1 MNVLRKTQTTMPIKN
16 KTKTN
21 RKLANSKLP
30 KSKQFQDLV
39 SLFARLRA
47 PGGCPWDRA
56 QDHRTLKPYI
66 IEEAYEVVEAVEER
80 NSKKLQEELG
90 DLLGQVIFHSQIAAE
105 EGKFDIQGVISGQM
119 EKMTRR
125 HPHIFG
131 KTKVRDA
138 ADVLLNWEQI
148 KYREKKK
155 ERPSA
160 LDGVPKHLPALLK
173 AHRIQDKAARLGF
186 DWEHIDGAFAKLEEE
201 LQEFSRAYA
210 GGRKKEIT
218 DEMGD
223 ILFTLVNLSR
233 FLNVDPEGA
242 LRGTIDKF
250 TIRFQ
255 HIEKSLKRSG
265 KSFKEVSL
273 GEMELLWQQSKR
285 RNRCKPNAK

>member
-1 MNVLRKTQTTMPIKN
+1 MQTKN

-21 RKLANSKLP
+21 RKPPNSKLTR
-30 KSKQFQDLV
+30 KQTFDDLV

-90 DLLGQVIFHSQIAAE
+90 DLLGQVIFHAQIAKE
-105 EGKFDIQGVISGQM
+105 DGKFGIEEVIAGQL

-125 HPHIFG
+125 HPHIFA
-131 KTKVRDA
+131 KTKVKDA
-138 ADVLLNWEQI
+138 AEVLLNWEEI

-201 LQEFSRAYA
+201 LQEFSKAYA

-218 DEMGD
+218 DELGD
-223 ILFTLVNLSR
+223 IFFTLVNLSR

-250 TIRFQ
+250 TSRFQ
-255 HIEKSLKRSG
+255 HIEKSLKKSK

-273 GEMELLWQQSKR
+273 GEMEALWQQSKK
-285 RNRCKPNAK
+285 RNLRKKPRTK

>member
-1 MNVLRKTQTTMPIKN
+1 MVE
-16 KTKTN
+16 
-21 RKLANSKLP
+21 A
-30 KSKQFQDLV
+30 
-39 SLFARLRA
+39 
-47 PGGCPWDRA
+47 
-56 QDHRTLKPYI
+56 
-66 IEEAYEVVEAVEER
+66 IEER
-80 NSKKLQEELG
+80 DPKKLKEELG
-90 DLLGQVIFHSQIAAE
+90 DLLGQVIFNAQIAKEDGLFGIE
-105 EGKFDIQGVISGQM
+105 EVIAGQM

-131 KTKVRDA
+131 RTKVKDA
-138 ADVLLNWEQI
+138 ADVLLNWEEI
-148 KYREKKK
+148 KYKEKKN

-201 LQEFSRAYA
+201 LNEFSKAYA
-210 GGRKKEIT
+210 RGRKKEIT
-218 DEMGD
+218 DELGD

-255 HIEKSLKRSG
+255 HIEKSLKKSKR
-265 KSFKEVSL
+265 SFKDVSL
-273 GEMELLWQQSKR
+273 DEMELLWQQAKKR
-285 RNRCKPNAK
+285 NPGKRTK

>member
-1 MNVLRKTQTTMPIKN
+1 MT

-21 RKLANSKLP
+21 RKPANRKTVR
-30 KSKQFQDLV
+30 KQTFEDLV

-66 IEEAYEVVEAVEER
+66 IEEAYEVVEAIEEDDP
-80 NSKKLQEELG
+80 KKLQEELG
-90 DLLGQVIFHSQIAAE
+90 DLLGQVIFNAQIAKE
-105 EGKFDIQGVISGQM
+105 DGKFGIKEVISGQM

-131 KTKVRDA
+131 KTKVKDA
-138 ADVLLNWEQI
+138 ADVLLNWEEI
-148 KYREKKK
+148 KYKEKKRD
-155 ERPSA
+155 RPSA

-210 GGRKKEIT
+210 GGRKREIT
-218 DEMGD
+218 DELGD

-233 FLNVDPEGA
+233 FLEVDPEGA

-250 TIRFQ
+250 TSRFQ
-255 HIEKSLKRSG
+255 HIERSLKRSK
-265 KSFKEVSL
+265 KSFKDVSL
-273 GEMELLWQQSKR
+273 DEMEALWQQSKKR
-285 RNRCKPNAK
+285 FLRKRPRAK

>member
-1 MNVLRKTQTTMPIKN
+1 MKTNKC
-16 KTKTN
+16 KTKKIEPSEKNN
-21 RKLANSKLP
+21 R
-30 KSKQFQDLV
+30 FEDLV

-56 QDHRTLKPYI
+56 QDHRSLKPYI
-66 IEEAYEVVEAVEER
+66 IEEAYEVVEAIEER
-80 NSKKLQEELG
+80 DPKKLKEELG
-90 DLLGQVIFHSQIAAE
+90 DLLGQVIFNAQIAKE
-105 EGKFDIQGVISGQM
+105 DGLFDIEEVISGQM

-131 KTKVRDA
+131 RTKVKDA
-138 ADVLLNWEQI
+138 AEVLLNWEQI

-201 LQEFSRAYA
+201 LQEFSKAYA
-210 GGRKKEIT
+210 GGKKKEIT
-218 DEMGD
+218 DELGD

-250 TIRFQ
+250 TSRFQ
-255 HIEKSLKRSG
+255 HIEKSLKKSK
-265 KSFKEVSL
+265 KSFKDASL
-273 GEMELLWQQSKR
+273 DEMEALWQQSKKK
-285 RNRCKPNAK
+285 NRTKKSGKNTRTR

>member
-1 MNVLRKTQTTMPIKN
+1 MKINKN
-16 KTKTN
+16 KTKKITKTN
-21 RKLANSKLP
+21 RKLANGKLP

-56 QDHRTLKPYI
+56 QDHRSLKPYL
-66 IEEAYEVVEAVEER
+66 IEEAYEVVEAVEEG
-80 NSKKLQEELG
+80 NQEKLKEELG

-105 EGKFDIQGVISGQM
+105 EGKFGIEQVIAGQM

-138 ADVLLNWEQI
+138 AEVLLNWEQI

-160 LDGVPKHLPALLK
+160 LDGVPKQLPALLK

-201 LQEFSRAYA
+201 LEEFSRAYA
-210 GGRKKEIT
+210 AGKKKEIT

-250 TIRFQ
+250 TSRFQ
-255 HIEKSLKRSG
+255 HIEKSLKKSK
-265 KSFKEVSL
+265 KSFKDVSL
-273 GEMELLWQQSKR
+273 DEMEALWQQSKK
-285 RNRCKPNAK
+285 RNISKTKKK

>member
-1 MNVLRKTQTTMPIKN
+1 MQTKN
-16 KTKTN
+16 KTSKN
-21 RKLANSKLP
+21 RKLPNSKLTH
-30 KSKQFQDLV
+30 KQAFNDLV

-56 QDHRTLKPYI
+56 QDHRSLKPYI
-66 IEEAYEVVEAVEER
+66 IEEAYEVVEAIEER
-80 NSKKLQEELG
+80 DPKKLQEELG
-90 DLLGQVIFHSQIAAE
+90 DLLGQVIFNAQIAKEDGLFGIE
-105 EGKFDIQGVISGQM
+105 EVIAGQM

-131 KTKVRDA
+131 RTKVKDA
-138 ADVLLNWEQI
+138 ADVLLNWEEI
-148 KYREKKK
+148 KYKEKKK

-201 LQEFSRAYA
+201 LDEFSKAYA
-210 GGRKKEIT
+210 RGRKKEIT
-218 DEMGD
+218 DELGD

-242 LRGTIDKF
+242 LRGTIKKF
-250 TIRFQ
+250 TSRFQ

-273 GEMELLWQQSKR
+273 DDMEELWQQSKKR
-285 RNRCKPNAK
+285 TPKKK

>member
-1 MNVLRKTQTTMPIKN
+1 MQTKN
-16 KTKTN
+16 KTKLN
-21 RKLANSKLP
+21 RKPPNSKLAH
-30 KSKQFQDLV
+30 KQAFDELV

-66 IEEAYEVVEAVEER
+66 IEEAYEVVEAIEE
-80 NSKKLQEELG
+80 NDPKKLQEELG
-90 DLLGQVIFHSQIAAE
+90 DLLGQVIFHAQIAREA
-105 EGKFDIQGVISGQM
+105 GLFGIQEVIAGQM

-125 HPHIFG
+125 HPHIFA
-131 KTKVRDA
+131 KTKVKDA
-138 ADVLLNWEQI
+138 AEVLLNWEEI

-155 ERPSA
+155 DRPSA

-201 LQEFSRAYA
+201 LEEFSRAYA

-218 DEMGD
+218 DELGD

-250 TIRFQ
+250 TSRFQ
-255 HIEKSLKRSG
+255 HIEKSLKKSK

-273 GEMELLWQQSKR
+273 DEMEALWQQSKKIKKGKR
-285 RNRCKPNAK
+285 

>member
-1 MNVLRKTQTTMPIKN
+1 MQTKN
-16 KTKTN
+16 KNKTN
-21 RKLANSKLP
+21 RKPANRKPVP
-30 KSKQFQDLV
+30 KQTFDDLV

-56 QDHRTLKPYI
+56 QDHQSLKPYL

-90 DLLGQVIFHSQIAAE
+90 DLLGQVIFHAQIAKE
-105 EGKFDIQGVISGQM
+105 DGKFDIGQVISGQL

-125 HPHIFG
+125 HPHIFA
-131 KTKVRDA
+131 KAKVKDA
-138 ADVLLNWEQI
+138 AEVLLNWEQI
-148 KYREKKK
+148 KYREKKQY
-155 ERPSA
+155 RPSA
-160 LDGVPKHLPALLK
+160 LDGVPKQLPALLK

-210 GGRKKEIT
+210 GGQKKEIT
-218 DEMGD
+218 DELGD

-233 FLNVDPEGA
+233 FLEVDPEGA

-250 TIRFQ
+250 TTRFQ
-255 HIEKSLKRSG
+255 HIEKSLKKAK

-273 GEMELLWQQSKR
+273 EEMELLWQQSKKIKKGKR
-285 RNRCKPNAK
+285 

>member
-1 MNVLRKTQTTMPIKN
+1 MRIKN
-16 KTKTN
+16 KTSKN
-21 RKLANSKLP
+21 RKLPNSKLP
-30 KSKQFQDLV
+30 HKQAFNDLV

-56 QDHRTLKPYI
+56 QDHRSLKPYI
-66 IEEAYEVVEAVEER
+66 IEEAYEVVEAIEER
-80 NSKKLQEELG
+80 DPKKLKEELG
-90 DLLGQVIFHSQIAAE
+90 DLLGQVIFNAQIAKEDGLFGIE
-105 EGKFDIQGVISGQM
+105 EVIAGQM

-131 KTKVRDA
+131 RTKVKDA
-138 ADVLLNWEQI
+138 ADVLLNWEEI
-148 KYREKKK
+148 KYKEKKN

-201 LQEFSRAYA
+201 LNEFSKAYA
-210 GGRKKEIT
+210 RGRKKEIT
-218 DEMGD
+218 DELGD

-255 HIEKSLKRSG
+255 HIEKSLKKSKR
-265 KSFKEVSL
+265 SFKDVSL
-273 GEMELLWQQSKR
+273 DEMELLWQQAKKR
-285 RNRCKPNAK
+285 NPGKRTK